1 MSVENIINIYNLST
15 PAEHRHGVTWYRVAL
30 TECERLAVQ
39 FDLPVNIVAG
49 VVSALSPNNKWER
62 NIENAHVL
70 IDAYLD
76 GEDINSVKVSTYNAM
91 KNKAWQILNAK
102 LLGNCHD
109 DVVSDYHITY
119 KLNGQKIVSFF
130 ECIMGYDT
138 CCIDGHAKGIFEGQ
152 RFGLTSS
159 KNYISKK
166 YYKELQ
172 EAYVEAGKRCT
183 FQKRHLKGFEIQAIT
198 WLTWK
203 RIHGI

>member
-15 PAEHRHGVTWYRVAL
+15 PAERRHGVTWYRVAL

-91 KNKAWQILNAK
+91 KNKAWQILDAK

-109 DVVSDYHITY
+109 DVSQDYLITH
-119 KLNGQKIVSFF
+119 KVNV
-130 ECIMGYDT
+130 
-138 CCIDGHAKGIFEGQ
+138 
-152 RFGLTSS
+152 
-159 KNYISKK
+159 
-166 YYKELQ
+166 
-172 EAYVEAGKRCT
+172 
-183 FQKRHLKGFEIQAIT
+183 
-198 WLTWK
+198 
-203 RIHGI
+203 